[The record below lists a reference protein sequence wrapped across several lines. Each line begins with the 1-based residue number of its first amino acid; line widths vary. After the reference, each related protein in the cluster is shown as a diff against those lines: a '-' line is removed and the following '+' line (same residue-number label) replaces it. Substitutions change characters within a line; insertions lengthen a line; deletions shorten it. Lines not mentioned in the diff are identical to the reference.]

1 MHNPTFSP
9 FVRWL
14 GIALVL
20 GGLVAF
26 LLLTP
31 GGILRKFDYVGA
43 AVCHRRPSHSFTM
56 AERQLPLC
64 QRCSGT
70 FPGALTGVLVH
81 WLLLRRR
88 RSIGFPAWPVLVLLG
103 AFTALWGLDGINST
117 TSDGDFFMVLQR
129 FITRP
134 EGVGI
139 LGYTPQPWLR
149 LVTGSLMGMSMS
161 IILVPAFNQ
170 TMWADGEPR
179 RALRSWHEVVLLVAI
194 ELAMAAVIYLVEP
207 RPEPVFMVLV
217 AVFQVA
223 GVLTMFVLLGA
234 MLFTLAL
241 QKDAQLLRWRDAW
254 VPLIWGFVFALL
266 VIAVMDIVRLQL
278 TGTIDGVPGLP

>member
-1 MHNPTFSP
+1 MDNPTFSP

-31 GGILRKFDYVGA
+31 GDILRKFDYVGA

-70 FPGALTGVLVH
+70 FPGALTGLLVH

-88 RSIGFPAWPVLVLLG
+88 RAIGYPAWPVLALLG

-117 TSDGDFFMVLQR
+117 TSDGQFYLVLQH

-139 LGYTPQPWLR
+139 LGYAPQPWLR
-149 LVTGSLMGMSMS
+149 LVTGALMGMSMS

-170 TMWADGEPR
+170 TMWADWEPQ
-179 RALRSWHEVVLLVAI
+179 RALQSWHEVVLLIAV
-194 ELAMAAVIYLVEP
+194 ELAMAALIYLVEP
-207 RPEPVFMVLV
+207 LSSPVFMVLV

-254 VPLIWGFVFALL
+254 VPLVWGFVFALL